1 MNESK
6 NNVSIRR
13 IGLCWEATRAP
24 RWTRIPQAGA
34 RGDLRSGR
42 PACGID
48 HNAINP
54 GLRGKTSTKTKRI
67 SNLTAVRKS
76 DIHAEPVQAEQRH
89 LCIRGGR
96 LAGRRVV
103 VGLFLRTDS
112 VVRRAVHPN
121 LLEQVWFTY
130 RTGAGRRS
138 RDSEGVDR
146 PAAPPGRTKSKR
158 AAHDPAPAMKEIS
171 GSSQHHRAEP
181 ATNDENALPYSFKPT
196 VKPCSISFY
205 VLLAAALFAFIETF
219 SLLSPILLSLILI
232 LLISLAVNPLI
243 SQMRALTGGR
253 KVATGL
259 VAAAFVLVIGL
270 TGWAFIGPL
279 KTAAVKIAAKMP
291 SYLERLQNPLMKT
304 APQVVQPQA
313 KATTGIQPIAAAAG
327 GQEAAR
333 ATAEPAP
340 PKSTNEPGAILSN
353 LIQMLQ
359 GVASGFKSMA
369 LNASQIMVV
378 FITVFFGVTFTLM
391 NPRPIPQSLAW

>member
-1 MNESK
+1 
-6 NNVSIRR
+6 
-13 IGLCWEATRAP
+13 
-24 RWTRIPQAGA
+24 
-34 RGDLRSGR
+34 
-42 PACGID
+42 
-48 HNAINP
+48 
-54 GLRGKTSTKTKRI
+54 
-67 SNLTAVRKS
+67 
-76 DIHAEPVQAEQRH
+76 
-89 LCIRGGR
+89 
-96 LAGRRVV
+96 
-103 VGLFLRTDS
+103 
-112 VVRRAVHPN
+112 
-121 LLEQVWFTY
+121 
-130 RTGAGRRS
+130 
-138 RDSEGVDR
+138 
-146 PAAPPGRTKSKR
+146 
-158 AAHDPAPAMKEIS
+158 
-171 GSSQHHRAEP
+171 
-181 ATNDENALPYSFKPT
+181 
-196 VKPCSISFY
+196 
-205 VLLAAALFAFIETF
+205 
-219 SLLSPILLSLILI
+219 
-232 LLISLAVNPLI
+232 
-243 SQMRALTGGR
+243 MRALTGGR